1 MKTLL
6 IAGLAGVAFAQSP
19 LGAPPAGAPTTGT
32 PSDAPAAS
40 DDVARALDLPVAAQ
54 RARRAGV
61 TDADLKQALDGM
73 RNKKHSAGDAAIVVE
88 GAAADVEAHGPV
100 DNFGAFVQTQLDA
113 GLRGKDL
120 AAAIRAEHEKRG
132 KKHAEGGGAAGADHG
147 KGHDADKG
155 PQKLGAPGAG
165 KPLDR
170 DAAGGATRGQAGDH
184 GKKDD
189 DHGRGGATRGGAD
202 RGEKK

>member
-6 IAGLAGVAFAQSP
+6 IVGLAGVALAQSP
-19 LGAPPAGAPTTGT
+19 LGSPPSAAPTGAAGAT
-32 PSDAPAAS
+32 AAS
-40 DDVARALDLPVAAQ
+40 DDVVRALDLPVAAQ

-61 TDADLKQALDGM
+61 SDSDLKQALDGM
-73 RNKKHSAGDAAIVVE
+73 RAARHSAGDAAIVVDE
-88 GAAADVEAHGPV
+88 AATDVEAHGPV
-100 DNFGAFVQTQLDA
+100 DNFGAFVQSQLDA

-132 KKHAEGGGAAGADHG
+132 KKHGEGGD
-147 KGHDADKG
+147 DEDDDDDKG
-155 PQKLGAPGAG
+155 GKRPEKLGAPGAG

-170 DAAGGATRGQAGDH
+170 GAGGASGGATRGQSGER